1 MAGHSKWANIKHRKG
16 AQDAKRAQMF
26 NKFSKEIIVAVQLG
40 GSDINSNSALRLAV
54 AKAKAQ
60 SMPKK
65 NIESAIEKGA
75 GNRGGASYFESS
87 YGGNVGGVSFLVECL
102 TDNANRLAAN
112 IQFYFNKAGGA
123 VSGISAVSYIFD
135 RKGVLEL
142 PKTIGDEET
151 IMMQA
156 IEAGAEDFEATDE
169 TYLIYTEPATFSD
182 VKENLEKLGYTEF
195 STAEVKYLP
204 NQEVVVP
211 KEKAEAILEFI
222 DKLEDDEDIQVVY
235 HNLDA
240 ASLE

>member
-1 MAGHSKWANIKHRKG
+1 M
-16 AQDAKRAQMF
+16 
-26 NKFSKEIIVAVQLG
+26 G
-40 GSDINSNSALRLAV
+40 GPDLNSNSSLRLVV

-75 GNRGGASYFESS
+75 GNRGGASYFEAA
-87 YGGNVGGVSFLVECL
+87 YGGNVNGVSFLVHCL

-112 IQFYFNKAGGA
+112 IQYYFNRAGGA
-123 VSGISAVSYIFD
+123 VSGVSAVSYIFD

-142 PKTIGDEET
+142 SKTVGNEDE

-156 IEAGAEDFEATDE
+156 IEAGAEDFESTDE
-169 TYLIYTEPATFSD
+169 TYLIYTEPTEFAS
-182 VKENLEKLGYTEF
+182 VKENLEKLGFTEF
-195 STAEVKYLP
+195 TTAEVKYLP
-204 NQEVVVP
+204 NQEVVIP
-211 KEKAEAILEFI
+211 KEKAEAVLEFI

-240 ASLE
+240 ASLD

>member
-16 AQDAKRAQMF
+16 AQDAKRAQLF
-26 NKFSKEIIVAVQLG
+26 NKFSKEIIVAAQMG
-40 GSDINSNSALRLAV
+40 GGDVNTNSALRLAV
-54 AKAKAQ
+54 TKAKAQ

-65 NIESAIEKGA
+65 NIENAIAKGA
-75 GNRGGASYFESS
+75 GEKGGATYFEAS
-87 YGGNVGGVSFLVECL
+87 YGGNVSGVSFLVNCL
-102 TDNANRLAAN
+102 TDNSNRLAAN

-123 VSGISAVSYIFD
+123 VSGVSAVSYIFD

-142 PKTIGDEET
+142 AKANIDEET
-151 IMMQA
+151 LMMQA

-169 TYLIYTEPATFSD
+169 SYLIYTEPASFSD

-195 STAEVKYLP
+195 TTAEVKYLP

-240 ASLE
+240 SSLD